1 MAGLNTEELREQLNW
16 YSTTVSASVRTTA
29 FGVIAALWAIFTA
42 DDLSLTEVTIF
53 GISTSTAVK
62 LAFIFASSTL
72 LADILQYVSS
82 YWMYNIG
89 MNKHEA
95 SDVVENKKE
104 FYYNSECLGKLGI
117 SLYNVSFYLFPA
129 KLLLVVLSA
138 SSFLLLAFSVTWSP

>member
-1 MAGLNTEELREQLNW
+1 MAGLKTEELREQLNW

-29 FGVIAALWAIFTA
+29 FGVVAALWAIFTA
-42 DDLSLTEVTIF
+42 EDLSLTEISIF

-62 LAFIFASSTL
+62 LAFVFASSTL

-89 MNKHEA
+89 MDKHETLN
-95 SDVVENKKE
+95 DGETKKD
-104 FYYNSECLGKLGI
+104 FYYNSECLGHFGI
-117 SLYNVSFYLFPA
+117 FLYKVSFYLFPA

-138 SSFLLLAFSVTWSP
+138 ASFLLLAFSVTWSP